1 MKKLLTI
8 IACTLAA
15 VSAASAHAFLDH
27 ADPKV
32 GSSLKASPTEIKIW
46 FTERVVLAFSQIK
59 LADSAGKDIAVT
71 DKHLDPSNAEL
82 LIVSVPQPLAPGK
95 YTVSWR
101 VTAVDT
107 HVTHGTFPF
116 TVNP

>member
-1 MKKLLTI
+1 MKKLLTAI
-8 IACTLAA
+8 LCCLAA
-15 VSAASAHAFLDH
+15 ISAAHAHAFLDH

-32 GSSLKASPTEIKIW
+32 GSTLKPAPTEIKIW
-46 FTERVVLAFSQIK
+46 YTERLILPFSDIK
-59 LADSAGKDIAVT
+59 LADATGQEIT
-71 DKHLDPSNAEL
+71 TTNKHLDPANGEL
-82 LIVSVPQPLAPGK
+82 LIVSLPPLKPGK

-116 TVNP
+116 TVSP